1 MTRGF
6 IGCGTIP
13 KAMLGG
19 ILKNEI
25 CAKED
30 VIATAKSEASREN
43 ARNTYGIQ
51 VTADNIEAAKS
62 ADVLVLAVKPI
73 FYEEVIHEIKDAV
86 DEKKIIISIAPGKTL
101 AWLEEQFG
109 KGCRSPFLYLEAWKI
124 ICKDMTLLHRLNSF
138 WGQVFRFAAR
148 RNLLTEELVMRLA
161 YLSGYE
167 KDYNESIYQAL
178 AKGYDQYSSED
189 TLEAICKYVMKGNPR
204 KTEYFR
210 WFSLAVEHGLRLT
223 RLYEYYVETMDTSR
237 RIELPKALLMY
248 FTYNSDSLGDSKRAF
263 IYSCI
268 IANKE
273 KEPAAYQRYMSGMRD
288 FARKKLAEGKMNESY
303 AVLYQEFL
311 MEPRTKEAA
320 DSIAQKMFTH
330 RLYFDDKKVR
340 YVIVR
345 HSQMESEET
354 YTCVQGV
361 AYPRIYTEDAAILFQ
376 DDKQRRYSATVD
388 YSLKKTMDEDGA
400 VRKVL
405 ALGVDEPGVL
415 LHYCESHE
423 LDKDNLDIFQRLEIR
438 CFTYLQLNGFE

>member
-1 MTRGF
+1 MG
-6 IGCGTIP
+6 
-13 KAMLGG
+13 
-19 ILKNEI
+19 
-25 CAKED
+25 
-30 VIATAKSEASREN
+30 SEMCIRD
-43 ARNTYGIQ
+43 R
-51 VTADNIEAAKS
+51 
-62 ADVLVLAVKPI
+62 
-73 FYEEVIHEIKDAV
+73 
-86 DEKKIIISIAPGKTL
+86 
-101 AWLEEQFG
+101 
-109 KGCRSPFLYLEAWKI
+109 
-124 ICKDMTLLHRLNSF
+124 
-138 WGQVFRFAAR
+138 
-148 RNLLTEELVMRLA
+148 
-161 YLSGYE
+161 
-167 KDYNESIYQAL
+167 
-178 AKGYDQYSSED
+178 
-189 TLEAICKYVMKGNPR
+189 
-204 KTEYFR
+204 
-210 WFSLAVEHGLRLT
+210 
-223 RLYEYYVETMDTSR
+223 YYVETMDTSR

-388 YSLKKTMDEDGA
+388 YSLKKTMDED
-400 VRKVL
+400 L
-405 ALGVDEPGVL
+405 SLI
-415 LHYCESHE
+415 H
-423 LDKDNLDIFQRLEIR
+423 I
-438 CFTYLQLNGFE
+438 